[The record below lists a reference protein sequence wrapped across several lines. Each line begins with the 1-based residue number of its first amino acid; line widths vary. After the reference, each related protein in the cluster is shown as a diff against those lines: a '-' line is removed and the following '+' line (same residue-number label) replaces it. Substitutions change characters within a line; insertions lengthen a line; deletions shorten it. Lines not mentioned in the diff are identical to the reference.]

1 MARWADVN
9 GWGDVSHMPKRDWDD
24 AFANM
29 AHVDGS
35 EKLPA
40 FWADRAA
47 TYRASDV
54 RVDEDIRY
62 GQADRELMDIVW
74 PDGVPK
80 GLAVF
85 VHGGFWIRMDKSH
98 WTDLA
103 EGARANGWAVALPQY
118 TLAPE
123 ARISEMTRQVAAAIA
138 LAAEKVSGP
147 IRLAGHSAGGHLVS
161 RMVCAN
167 SPLPAPVLCRI
178 EHVLSLSGLHDL
190 RPLMWTMMNDLL
202 KLDEA
207 EACAESAALLRPHER
222 ANVTVWV
229 GGGERPEFIRQTK
242 LLAMMWDGLDVPI
255 REVIEGDHNH
265 FSVLDSLKD
274 ADSPLTRA
282 FVEDLVK
289 QA

>member
-1 MARWADVN
+1 MPWRID
-9 GWGDVSHMPKRDWDD
+9 SHDQGGESEVPRHDWDD

-35 EKLPA
+35 ENLPA
-40 FWADRAA
+40 FWAERAA
-47 TYRASDV
+47 AYRASGIQ
-54 RVDEDIRY
+54 VDENIRY
-62 GQADRELMDIVW
+62 GQAERELLDIVW
-74 PDGVPK
+74 PESTPK

-103 EGARANGWAVALPQY
+103 EGARANGWAVAFPQY
-118 TLAPE
+118 TLAPQ
-123 ARISEMTRQVAAAIA
+123 ACISQMTRQVAAAVT
-138 LAAEKVSGP
+138 LAASKVNGP

-161 RMVCAN
+161 RMICDD
-167 SPLPAPVLCRI
+167 SPLSAPVLDRI

-190 RPLMWTMMNDLL
+190 RPLMWTAMNDLL

-207 EACAESAALLRPHER
+207 EARAESPTLLRPHTA

-242 LLAMMWDGLDVPI
+242 LLAMIWSGLDVPI
-255 REVIEGDHNH
+255 RDVIEGDHNH
-265 FSVLDSLKD
+265 FTVLESLKD
-274 ADSPLTRA
+274 AGSPLTRA
-282 FVEDLVK
+282 FVGDRDRNP
-289 QA
+289 

>member
-1 MARWADVN
+1 
-9 GWGDVSHMPKRDWDD
+9 MPERDWDD

-29 AHVDGS
+29 AHVEGS
-35 EKLPA
+35 EKLPS

-47 TYRASDV
+47 AYRASGI

-62 GQADRELMDIVW
+62 GKADRALMDIVW
-74 PDGVPK
+74 PDSAPR

-103 EGARANGWAVALPQY
+103 EGARANGWAVAFPQY

-123 ARISEMTRQVAAAIA
+123 ARISEMTREVAAAIA
-138 LAAEKVSGP
+138 LAADQVDGP

-161 RMVCAN
+161 RMVCID
-167 SPLPAPVLCRI
+167 SPLPAQVLDRI
-178 EHVLSLSGLHDL
+178 AHVLSLSGLHDL
-190 RPLMWTMMNDLL
+190 RPLMWTAMNDLL
-202 KLDEA
+202 KLDEE
-207 EACAESAALLRPHER
+207 EACAESVVLLRPHKR
-222 ANVTVWV
+222 ANVTAWV

-255 REVIEGDHNH
+255 KAVIEDDHNH
-265 FSVLDSLKD
+265 FTVLESLKE

-282 FVEDLVK
+282 FVGD
-289 QA
+289 

>member
-1 MARWADVN
+1 MQN
-9 GWGDVSHMPKRDWDD
+9 RDWDD

-29 AHVDGS
+29 AHVEGS

-47 TYRASDV
+47 AYRADAV
-54 RVDEDIRY
+54 RIDEDIRY
-62 GQADRELMDIVW
+62 GPADRALIDIVW
-74 PDGVPK
+74 PDGTPK

-103 EGARANGWAVALPQY
+103 EGARANGWAVAFPQY

-123 ARISEMTRQVAAAIA
+123 ARISEMTQQVAAAIA
-138 LAAEKVSGP
+138 LAAEKVDGP

-161 RMVCAN
+161 RMICTD
-167 SPLPAPVLCRI
+167 SPLPAAVLERTQ
-178 EHVLSLSGLHDL
+178 HVLSLSGLHDL
-190 RPLMWTMMNDLL
+190 RPLMWTAMNDLL

-207 EACAESAALLRPHER
+207 EAVAESAALLRPHER
-222 ANVTVWV
+222 ANLTAWV

-242 LLAMMWDGLDVPI
+242 LLTMMWDGLDVPI

-265 FSVLDSLKD
+265 FTVLEALKD
-274 ADSPLTRA
+274 ANSPLTRA
-282 FVEDLVK
+282 FVGD
-289 QA
+289 AD

>member
-1 MARWADVN
+1 
-9 GWGDVSHMPKRDWDD
+9 MPKRAWDD

-29 AHVDGS
+29 AHVEGS

-47 TYRASDV
+47 AYRASGV

-62 GQADRELMDIVW
+62 GPADRELLDIVW
-74 PDGVPK
+74 PDSTPQ

-103 EGARANGWAVALPQY
+103 EGARANGWAVAFPQY
-118 TLAPE
+118 PLAPK
-123 ARISEMTRQVAAAIA
+123 ARISEMTKQVAAAIA
-138 LAAEKVSGP
+138 LAAEQVDGP

-161 RMVCAN
+161 RMVCAD
-167 SPLPAPVLCRI
+167 SPLSGPVLDRTQ
-178 EHVLSLSGLHDL
+178 HVLSLSGLHDL
-190 RPLMWTMMNDLL
+190 RPLMWTAMNDLL

-207 EACAESAALLRPHER
+207 EASAESAALLRPHER
-222 ANVTVWV
+222 ANVTAWV

-242 LLAMMWDGLDVPI
+242 LFAMMWDGLDVPI
-255 REVIEGDHNH
+255 REVIEGDYNH
-265 FSVLDSLKD
+265 FTVLESLKE
-274 ADSPLTRA
+274 ADSALTQA
-282 FVEDLVK
+282 FVGDAGRME
-289 QA
+289 